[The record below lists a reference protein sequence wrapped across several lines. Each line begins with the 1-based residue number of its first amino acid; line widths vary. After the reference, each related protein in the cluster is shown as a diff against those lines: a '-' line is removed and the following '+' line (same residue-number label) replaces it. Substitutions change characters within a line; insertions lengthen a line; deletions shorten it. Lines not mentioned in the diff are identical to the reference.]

1 MSNDK
6 PSHLKRRAQESVMS
20 NDKPNYLIRT
30 GDLPDEQAIPLRHPL
45 NENAKV
51 SVHFLGQMA
60 GLQRCALNLARVPPG
75 RESFIYHCHSLQEE
89 FVYILSGRG
98 TAEIGEEKHEVGPGD
113 FMGFPTDGTG
123 HHLINTGEEDL
134 VYLMGGERAAVE
146 VARFPRDGKQLVFE
160 GDKIAIYDID
170 GAQQLTL
177 EAGFF

>member
-1 MSNDK
+1 MSDDA
-6 PSHLKRRAQESVMS
+6 PSHLIRA
-20 NDKPNYLIRT
+20 D
-30 GDLPDEQAIPLRHPL
+30 DLRDAQAIPLRHPL
-45 NENAKV
+45 NENAEI

-98 TAEIGEEKHEVGPGD
+98 TAEIGEQRHEVGPGD

-123 HHLINTGEEDL
+123 HHLINSGDEDL
-134 VYLMGGERAAVE
+134 VYLMGGERTPIE
-146 VARFPRDGKQLVFE
+146 VARFPREGKQLVFE
-160 GDKIAIYDID
+160 GDRIAIYDIE

-177 EAGFF
+177 DDYIAKE